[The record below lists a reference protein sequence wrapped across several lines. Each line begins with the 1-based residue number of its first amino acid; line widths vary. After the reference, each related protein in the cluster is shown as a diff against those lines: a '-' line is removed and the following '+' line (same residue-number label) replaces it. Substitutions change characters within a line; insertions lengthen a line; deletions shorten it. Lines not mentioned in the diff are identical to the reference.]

1 MRYCLTLDLKNDP
14 ELIAE
19 YESYHQKVWPEIVQ
33 SFYDSGIS
41 TMEIYRWENR
51 LFMIIDAEEGFSFE
65 KKART
70 DAENPIV
77 QEWESLMS
85 KYQEKLPGVKN
96 DEKWQLMKNIF
107 KV

>member
-19 YESYHQKVWPEIVQ
+19 YESHHQKVWPEIVQ

-65 KKART
+65 KKARA

-77 QEWESLMS
+77 QKWESLMS
-85 KYQEKLPGVKN
+85 TYQEKLPGVKN

>member
-14 ELIAE
+14 VLIAE

-33 SFYDSGIS
+33 SFYDSGIT

-51 LFMIIDAEEGFSFE
+51 LFMIIEAEEGFSFE
-65 KKART
+65 KKAKA

-77 QEWESLMS
+77 QKWESLMS
-85 KYQEKLPGVKN
+85 TYQEKLPGVKN
-96 DEKWQLMKNIF
+96 DEKWQLMKKIF